1 MIKNKKK
8 YFFIYNRIQKVSLLQ
23 DINSQMKKPKKINFF
38 EIGKKVISNEI
49 EALQAVS
56 SRIDK
61 AEFNKLCN
69 FLSKTNGNLIFL
81 GIGKSGKVS
90 EKISSTLS
98 SLGKPSFYINAAEA
112 SHGDLGAINEKDSL
126 IIFSYSGETEE
137 LVDLLPNLKQ
147 KKVKICSVTGNRS
160 STLALSSVAH
170 ISLSLDKE
178 ADVLN
183 LAPTSSTTA
192 MMMIGDAVAIAITSF
207 EGFERSDFGANHP
220 GGSLGKSFIKV
231 KEIMIEEKNLPFI
244 DGNISIIDAMEKISK
259 KGFGLGLIKIQG
271 IVKGIFTDG
280 DLRRMINNRIDLS
293 STPIKKVMT
302 KNFKFVND
310 LDLVLDVSRIME
322 DRKIYSLIVKNSNKK
337 ITGLIRMHEILSAK
351 II

>member
-1 MIKNKKK
+1 
-8 YFFIYNRIQKVSLLQ
+8 
-23 DINSQMKKPKKINFF
+23 MKKPKKINFF
-38 EIGKKVISNEI
+38 AIGKKVISNEI
-49 EALQAVS
+49 DALQEVS
-56 SRIDK
+56 SGISK
-61 AEFNKLCN
+61 NEFNEVCN
-69 FLSKTNGNLIFL
+69 FLLETKGNLIFL

-90 EKISSTLS
+90 EKISATLS

-112 SHGDLGAINEKDSL
+112 SHGDLGAITKKDSL

-147 KKVKICSVTGNRS
+147 KKVNICSVTGNKNS
-160 STLALSSVAH
+160 SIALSSKAH
-170 ISLSLDKE
+170 ISLNLKKE
-178 ADVLN
+178 ADILN

-192 MMMIGDAVAIAITSF
+192 MMMIGDAISIAVTNY
-207 EGFERSDFGANHP
+207 EGLKRSDFGANHP

-231 KEIMIEEKNLPFI
+231 KEIMIKEKDLPFI

-280 DLRRMINNRIDLS
+280 DLRRMINNRIDLT
-293 STPIKKVMT
+293 STPIKEVMT
-302 KNFKFVND
+302 KNFKFVKD
-310 LDLVLDVSRIME
+310 VDLVLDVSRIME
-322 DRKIYSLIVKNSNKK
+322 DQKIYSLIVKNSNKK
-337 ITGLIRMHEILSAK
+337 ISGLIRMHEILSAK

>member
-1 MIKNKKK
+1 
-8 YFFIYNRIQKVSLLQ
+8 
-23 DINSQMKKPKKINFF
+23 MKKPKKINFF
-38 EIGKKVISNEI
+38 AIGKKVISNEI
-49 EALQAVS
+49 DALQKVS
-56 SRIDK
+56 SGISK
-61 AEFNKLCN
+61 NEFNEVCN
-69 FLSKTNGNLIFL
+69 FLLETKGNLIFL

-90 EKISSTLS
+90 EKISATLS

-112 SHGDLGAINEKDSL
+112 SHGDLGAITKKDSL

-147 KKVKICSVTGNRS
+147 KKVNICSITGNKNS
-160 STLALSSVAH
+160 SIALSSKAH
-170 ISLSLDKE
+170 ISLNLEKE
-178 ADVLN
+178 ADILN

-192 MMMIGDAVAIAITSF
+192 MMMIGDAISIAITNY
-207 EGFERSDFGANHP
+207 EGLKRSDFGANHP

-231 KEIMIEEKNLPFI
+231 KEIMIKEKDLPFI

-280 DLRRMINNRIDLS
+280 DLRRMINNRIDLA
-293 STPIKKVMT
+293 STPIKEVMT
-302 KNFKFVND
+302 KNFKFVKD
-310 LDLVLDVSRIME
+310 VDLVLDVSRIME
-322 DRKIYSLIVKNSNKK
+322 DQKIYSLIVKNSNKK
-337 ITGLIRMHEILSAK
+337 ILGLIRMHEILSAK

>member
-1 MIKNKKK
+1 
-8 YFFIYNRIQKVSLLQ
+8 
-23 DINSQMKKPKKINFF
+23 MKKPKKINFF
-38 EIGKKVISNEI
+38 AIGKKVISNEI
-49 EALQAVS
+49 NALQGVS
-56 SRIDK
+56 SGISK
-61 AEFNKLCN
+61 NEFNNVCN
-69 FLSKTNGNLIFL
+69 FLLETKGNLIFL

-90 EKISSTLS
+90 EKISATLS

-112 SHGDLGAINEKDSL
+112 SHGDLGAITKKDSL

-147 KKVKICSVTGNRS
+147 KKVNICSVTGNKKS
-160 STLALSSVAH
+160 SIALSSKAH
-170 ISLSLDKE
+170 ISLNLKKE
-178 ADVLN
+178 ADMLN

-192 MMMIGDAVAIAITSF
+192 MMMIGDAISVAITNY
-207 EGFERSDFGANHP
+207 EGLKRSDFGANHP

-231 KEIMIEEKNLPFI
+231 REIMIKEKDLPFI

-259 KGFGLGLIKIQG
+259 KGFGLGLIKIKG

-280 DLRRMINNRIDLS
+280 DLRRMINNRIDLT
-293 STPIKKVMT
+293 STPIKEVMT
-302 KNFKFVND
+302 KNFKFVKD
-310 LDLVLDVSRIME
+310 VDLVLDVSRIME
-322 DRKIYSLIVKNSNKK
+322 DQKIYSLIVKNSNKK

>member
-1 MIKNKKK
+1 
-8 YFFIYNRIQKVSLLQ
+8 
-23 DINSQMKKPKKINFF
+23 MKKPKKINFF
-38 EIGKKVISNEI
+38 EIGKKVILNEI
-49 EALQAVS
+49 DALRMVS
-56 SRIDK
+56 SEISK
-61 AEFNKLCN
+61 KEFNEFCN
-69 FLSKTNGNLIFL
+69 FLSKTKGNLIFL

-90 EKISSTLS
+90 EKISATLS

-112 SHGDLGAINEKDSL
+112 SHGDLGAITKKDSL

-147 KKVKICSVTGNRS
+147 KKVNICSVTGNKN
-160 STLALSSVAH
+160 STIALSSIEH
-170 ISLSLDKE
+170 ISLGLEKE

-192 MMMIGDAVAIAITSF
+192 MMMIGDAFSIAITNY
-207 EGFERSDFGANHP
+207 EGLKRSDFGANHP

-231 KEIMIEEKNLPFI
+231 KEIMIKEKDLPFI

-271 IVKGIFTDG
+271 LVKGIFTDG
-280 DLRRMINNRIDLS
+280 DLRRMINNRIDLT

-310 LDLVLDVSRIME
+310 FDLVLDVSRIME
-322 DRKIYSLIVKNSNKK
+322 DKKIYSLIVKNSNKK

>member
-1 MIKNKKK
+1 
-8 YFFIYNRIQKVSLLQ
+8 
-23 DINSQMKKPKKINFF
+23 MKKPKKINFF

-49 EALQAVS
+49 DALRRVS
-56 SRIDK
+56 SGISKD
-61 AEFNKLCN
+61 EFNEVCN
-69 FLSKTNGNLIFL
+69 FLSKTKGNLIFL

-90 EKISSTLS
+90 EKISATLS

-112 SHGDLGAINEKDSL
+112 SHGDLGAITKKDSL

-147 KKVKICSVTGNRS
+147 KKVNICSVTGNKN
-160 STLALSSVAH
+160 STIALSSIAH
-170 ISLSLDKE
+170 ISLSLEKE
-178 ADVLN
+178 ADMLN

-192 MMMIGDAVAIAITSF
+192 MMMIGDAFSIAITNH
-207 EGFERSDFGANHP
+207 EGLKRSDFGANHP

-231 KEIMIEEKNLPFI
+231 REIMIEEKDLPFV

-259 KGFGLGLIKIQG
+259 KGFGLGLVKIQG
-271 IVKGIFTDG
+271 FVKGIFTDG
-280 DLRRMINNRIDLS
+280 DLRRMINNRIDLT

-310 LDLVLDVSRIME
+310 FDLVLDVSRIME
-322 DRKIYSLIVKNSNKK
+322 DQKIYSLIVKNSNKK
-337 ITGLIRMHEILSAK
+337 IIGLIRMHEILSAK

>member
-1 MIKNKKK
+1 
-8 YFFIYNRIQKVSLLQ
+8 
-23 DINSQMKKPKKINFF
+23 MKKPKKINFF
-38 EIGKKVISNEI
+38 AIGKKVISNEI
-49 EALQAVS
+49 DALQEVS
-56 SRIDK
+56 SGISK
-61 AEFNKLCN
+61 NEFNNVCN
-69 FLSKTNGNLIFL
+69 FLLETKGNLIFL

-90 EKISSTLS
+90 EKISATLS

-112 SHGDLGAINEKDSL
+112 SHGDLGAITKKDSL

-147 KKVKICSVTGNRS
+147 KKVNICSVTGNKNS
-160 STLALSSVAH
+160 SIALSSKAH
-170 ISLSLDKE
+170 ISLNLKKE
-178 ADVLN
+178 ADMLN

-192 MMMIGDAVAIAITSF
+192 MMMIGDAISIAITNY
-207 EGFERSDFGANHP
+207 EGLKRSDFGANHP

-231 KEIMIEEKNLPFI
+231 KEIMIQEKDLPFI

-280 DLRRMINNRIDLS
+280 DLRRMINNRIDLT
-293 STPIKKVMT
+293 STPIKEVMT
-302 KNFKFVND
+302 KNFKFVKD
-310 LDLVLDVSRIME
+310 VDLVLDVSRIME
-322 DRKIYSLIVKNSNKK
+322 DQKIYSLIVKNSNKK
-337 ITGLIRMHEILSAK
+337 IIGLIRMHEILSAK

>member
-1 MIKNKKK
+1 
-8 YFFIYNRIQKVSLLQ
+8 
-23 DINSQMKKPKKINFF
+23 MKKPKKINFF
-38 EIGKKVISNEI
+38 AIGKKVISNEI
-49 EALQAVS
+49 DALQEVS
-56 SRIDK
+56 SGISK
-61 AEFNKLCN
+61 NEFNNVCN
-69 FLSKTNGNLIFL
+69 FLLETKGNLIFL

-90 EKISSTLS
+90 EKISATLS

-112 SHGDLGAINEKDSL
+112 SHGDLGAITKKDSL

-147 KKVKICSVTGNRS
+147 KKVNICSVTGNKNS
-160 STLALSSVAH
+160 SIALSSKAH
-170 ISLSLDKE
+170 ISLNLKKE
-178 ADVLN
+178 ADILN

-192 MMMIGDAVAIAITSF
+192 MMMIGDAISVAITNY
-207 EGFERSDFGANHP
+207 EGLKRSDFGANHP

-231 KEIMIEEKNLPFI
+231 REIMIKEKDLPFI

-259 KGFGLGLIKIQG
+259 KGFGLGLIKIKG

-280 DLRRMINNRIDLS
+280 DLRRMINNRIDLT
-293 STPIKKVMT
+293 STPIKEVMT
-302 KNFKFVND
+302 KNFKFVKD
-310 LDLVLDVSRIME
+310 VDLVLDVSRIME
-322 DRKIYSLIVKNSNKK
+322 DQKIYSLIVKNSNKK

>member
-1 MIKNKKK
+1 
-8 YFFIYNRIQKVSLLQ
+8 
-23 DINSQMKKPKKINFF
+23 MKKPKKINFF
-38 EIGKKVISNEI
+38 AIGKKVISNEI
-49 EALQAVS
+49 DALQEVS
-56 SRIDK
+56 SGISK
-61 AEFNKLCN
+61 NEFNNVCN
-69 FLSKTNGNLIFL
+69 FLLETKGNLIFL

-90 EKISSTLS
+90 EKISATFS

-112 SHGDLGAINEKDSL
+112 SHGDLGAITKKDSL

-147 KKVKICSVTGNRS
+147 KKVNICSVTGNKNS
-160 STLALSSVAH
+160 SIALSSKAH
-170 ISLSLDKE
+170 ISLNLEKE
-178 ADVLN
+178 ADILN

-192 MMMIGDAVAIAITSF
+192 MMMIGDAFSIAITNH
-207 EGFERSDFGANHP
+207 EGLKRSDFGANHP

-231 KEIMIEEKNLPFI
+231 REIMIKEKDLPFV

-259 KGFGLGLIKIQG
+259 KGFGLGLVKIQG
-271 IVKGIFTDG
+271 FVKGIFTDG
-280 DLRRMINNRIDLS
+280 DLRRMINNRIDLT

-310 LDLVLDVSRIME
+310 FDLVLDVSRIME
-322 DRKIYSLIVKNSNKK
+322 DQKIYSLVVKNSNKK
-337 ITGLIRMHEILSAK
+337 IIGLIRMHEILSAK

>member
-1 MIKNKKK
+1 
-8 YFFIYNRIQKVSLLQ
+8 
-23 DINSQMKKPKKINFF
+23 MKKPKKINFF
-38 EIGKKVISNEI
+38 AIGKKVISNEI
-49 EALQAVS
+49 DALQEVS
-56 SRIDK
+56 SGISK
-61 AEFNKLCN
+61 NEFNNVCN
-69 FLSKTNGNLIFL
+69 FLLETKGNLIFL

-90 EKISSTLS
+90 EKISATLS

-112 SHGDLGAINEKDSL
+112 SHGDLGAITKKDSL

-147 KKVKICSVTGNRS
+147 KKVNICSVTGDKS
-160 STLALSSVAH
+160 SSIALSSKAH
-170 ISLSLDKE
+170 ISLNLKKE
-178 ADVLN
+178 ADMLN

-192 MMMIGDAVAIAITSF
+192 MMMIGDAISVAITNF
-207 EGFERSDFGANHP
+207 EGLKRSDFGANHP

-231 KEIMIEEKNLPFI
+231 REIMIKEKDLPFI

-259 KGFGLGLIKIQG
+259 KGFGLGLIKIKG

-280 DLRRMINNRIDLS
+280 DLRRMINNRIDLT
-293 STPIKKVMT
+293 STPIKEVMT
-302 KNFKFVND
+302 KNFKFVKD
-310 LDLVLDVSRIME
+310 VDLVLDVSRIME
-322 DRKIYSLIVKNSNKK
+322 DQKIYSLIVKNSNKK

>member
-1 MIKNKKK
+1 
-8 YFFIYNRIQKVSLLQ
+8 
-23 DINSQMKKPKKINFF
+23 MKKPKKINFF
-38 EIGKKVISNEI
+38 AIGKKVISNEI
-49 EALQAVS
+49 DALQEVS
-56 SRIDK
+56 SGISK
-61 AEFNKLCN
+61 NEFNNVCN
-69 FLSKTNGNLIFL
+69 FLLETKGNLIFL

-90 EKISSTLS
+90 EKISATLS

-112 SHGDLGAINEKDSL
+112 SHGDLGAITKKDSL

-147 KKVKICSVTGNRS
+147 KKVNIYSVTGNKNS
-160 STLALSSVAH
+160 SIALSSKAH
-170 ISLSLDKE
+170 ISLNLKKE
-178 ADVLN
+178 ADMLN

-192 MMMIGDAVAIAITSF
+192 MMMIGDAISVAITNY
-207 EGFERSDFGANHP
+207 EGLKRSDFGANHP

-231 KEIMIEEKNLPFI
+231 REIMIKEKDLPFI

-259 KGFGLGLIKIQG
+259 KGFGLGLIKIKG

-280 DLRRMINNRIDLS
+280 DLRRMINNRIDLT
-293 STPIKKVMT
+293 STPIKEVMT
-302 KNFKFVND
+302 KNFKFVKD
-310 LDLVLDVSRIME
+310 VDLVLDVSRIME
-322 DRKIYSLIVKNSNKK
+322 DQKIYSLIVKNSNKK

>member
-1 MIKNKKK
+1 
-8 YFFIYNRIQKVSLLQ
+8 
-23 DINSQMKKPKKINFF
+23 MKKPKKINFF

-49 EALQAVS
+49 DALRTVS
-56 SRIDK
+56 SGISK
-61 AEFNKLCN
+61 NEFNEVCN
-69 FLSKTNGNLIFL
+69 FLLETKGNLIFL

-90 EKISSTLS
+90 EKISATLS
-98 SLGKPSFYINAAEA
+98 SLGKPSFYINGAEA
-112 SHGDLGAINEKDSL
+112 SHGDLGAITKKDSL

-147 KKVKICSVTGNRS
+147 KKVNICSVTGNKN
-160 STLALSSVAH
+160 STIALSSIAH
-170 ISLSLDKE
+170 ISLSLERE
-178 ADVLN
+178 ADILN

-192 MMMIGDAVAIAITSF
+192 MMMIGDAISIAIANH
-207 EGFERSDFGANHP
+207 GGLKRSDFGANHP

-231 KEIMIEEKNLPFI
+231 KEIMIKEKDLPFI

-271 IVKGIFTDG
+271 LVKGIFTDG
-280 DLRRMINNRIDLS
+280 DLRRIINNRIDLT

-310 LDLVLDVSRIME
+310 FDLVLDVSRIME
-322 DRKIYSLIVKNSNKK
+322 DQKIYSLIVKNSNKK

>member
-1 MIKNKKK
+1 
-8 YFFIYNRIQKVSLLQ
+8 
-23 DINSQMKKPKKINFF
+23 MKKPKKINFF
-38 EIGKKVISNEI
+38 AIGKKVISNEI
-49 EALQAVS
+49 DALQEVS
-56 SRIDK
+56 SGISK
-61 AEFNKLCN
+61 NEFNEVCN
-69 FLSKTNGNLIFL
+69 FLLETKGNLIFL

-90 EKISSTLS
+90 EKISATLS

-112 SHGDLGAINEKDSL
+112 SHGDLGAITKKDSL

-147 KKVKICSVTGNRS
+147 KKVNICSVTGNKNS
-160 STLALSSVAH
+160 SIALPSKAH
-170 ISLSLDKE
+170 ISLNLKKE
-178 ADVLN
+178 ADMLN

-192 MMMIGDAVAIAITSF
+192 MMMIGDAISVAITNY
-207 EGFERSDFGANHP
+207 EGLKRSDFGANHP

-231 KEIMIEEKNLPFI
+231 REIMIKEKDLPFI

-259 KGFGLGLIKIQG
+259 KGFGLGLIKIKG

-280 DLRRMINNRIDLS
+280 DLRRMINNRIDLT
-293 STPIKKVMT
+293 STPIKEVMT
-302 KNFKFVND
+302 KNFKFVKD
-310 LDLVLDVSRIME
+310 VDLVLDVSRIME
-322 DRKIYSLIVKNSNKK
+322 DQKIYSLIVKNSNKK

>member
-1 MIKNKKK
+1 
-8 YFFIYNRIQKVSLLQ
+8 
-23 DINSQMKKPKKINFF
+23 MKKPKKINFF
-38 EIGKKVISNEI
+38 AIGKKVISNEI
-49 EALQAVS
+49 DALQEVS
-56 SRIDK
+56 SGISK
-61 AEFNKLCN
+61 NEFNNVCN
-69 FLSKTNGNLIFL
+69 FLLETKGNLIFL

-90 EKISSTLS
+90 EKISATLS

-112 SHGDLGAINEKDSL
+112 SHGDLGAITKKDSL

-147 KKVKICSVTGNRS
+147 KKVNICSVTGNKNS
-160 STLALSSVAH
+160 SIALSSKAH
-170 ISLSLDKE
+170 ISLNLKKE
-178 ADVLN
+178 ADMLN

-192 MMMIGDAVAIAITSF
+192 MMMIGDAISIAITNY
-207 EGFERSDFGANHP
+207 EGLKRSDFGANHP

-231 KEIMIEEKNLPFI
+231 KEIMIQEKDLPFI

-280 DLRRMINNRIDLS
+280 DLRRMINNRIDLT
-293 STPIKKVMT
+293 STPIKEVMT
-302 KNFKFVND
+302 KNFKFVKD
-310 LDLVLDVSRIME
+310 VDLVLDVSRIME
-322 DRKIYSLIVKNSNKK
+322 DQKIYSLIVKNSNKK

>member
-1 MIKNKKK
+1 
-8 YFFIYNRIQKVSLLQ
+8 
-23 DINSQMKKPKKINFF
+23 MKKPKKINFF
-38 EIGKKVISNEI
+38 AIGKKVISNEI
-49 EALQAVS
+49 DALQQVS
-56 SRIDK
+56 SGISK
-61 AEFNKLCN
+61 NEFNEVCN
-69 FLSKTNGNLIFL
+69 FLLETKGNLIFL

-90 EKISSTLS
+90 EKISATLS

-112 SHGDLGAINEKDSL
+112 SHGDLGAITKKDSL

-147 KKVKICSVTGNRS
+147 KKVNICSVTGNKN
-160 STLALSSVAH
+160 STIALSSKAH
-170 ISLSLDKE
+170 ISLNLEKE
-178 ADVLN
+178 ADMLN

-192 MMMIGDAVAIAITSF
+192 MMMIGDAISVAITNY
-207 EGFERSDFGANHP
+207 EGLKRSDFGANHP

-231 KEIMIEEKNLPFI
+231 KEIMIKEKDLPFI

-259 KGFGLGLIKIQG
+259 KGFGLGLIKIKG

-280 DLRRMINNRIDLS
+280 DLRRMINNRIDLT
-293 STPIKKVMT
+293 STPIKEVMT
-302 KNFKFVND
+302 KNFKFVKD
-310 LDLVLDVSRIME
+310 VDLVLDVSRIME
-322 DRKIYSLIVKNSNKK
+322 DQKIYSLIVKNSNKK

>member
-1 MIKNKKK
+1 
-8 YFFIYNRIQKVSLLQ
+8 
-23 DINSQMKKPKKINFF
+23 MKKPKKINFF
-38 EIGKKVISNEI
+38 AIGKKVISNEI
-49 EALQAVS
+49 DALQEVS
-56 SRIDK
+56 SGISK
-61 AEFNKLCN
+61 NEFNNVCN
-69 FLSKTNGNLIFL
+69 FLLETKGNLIFL

-90 EKISSTLS
+90 EKISATLS

-112 SHGDLGAINEKDSL
+112 SHGDLGAITKKDSL

-147 KKVKICSVTGNRS
+147 KKVNICSVTGDKNS
-160 STLALSSVAH
+160 SIALSSKAH
-170 ISLSLDKE
+170 ISLNLKKE
-178 ADVLN
+178 ADMMN

-192 MMMIGDAVAIAITSF
+192 MMMIGDAISVAITNY
-207 EGFERSDFGANHP
+207 EGLKRSDFGANHP

-231 KEIMIEEKNLPFI
+231 REIMIKEKDLPFI

-259 KGFGLGLIKIQG
+259 KGFGLGLIKIKG

-280 DLRRMINNRIDLS
+280 DLRRMINNRIDLT
-293 STPIKKVMT
+293 STPIKEVMT
-302 KNFKFVND
+302 KNFKFVKD
-310 LDLVLDVSRIME
+310 VDLVLDVSRIME
-322 DRKIYSLIVKNSNKK
+322 DQKIYSLIVKNSNKK

>member
-1 MIKNKKK
+1 
-8 YFFIYNRIQKVSLLQ
+8 
-23 DINSQMKKPKKINFF
+23 MKEPKKINFF
-38 EIGKKVISNEI
+38 AIGKKVISNEI
-49 EALQAVS
+49 DALQEVS
-56 SRIDK
+56 SGISK
-61 AEFNKLCN
+61 NEFNNVCN
-69 FLSKTNGNLIFL
+69 FLLETKGNLIFL

-90 EKISSTLS
+90 EKISATLS

-112 SHGDLGAINEKDSL
+112 SHGDLGAITKKDSL

-147 KKVKICSVTGNRS
+147 KKVNICSVTGDKNS
-160 STLALSSVAH
+160 SIALSSKAH
-170 ISLSLDKE
+170 ITLNLKKE
-178 ADVLN
+178 ADMMN

-192 MMMIGDAVAIAITSF
+192 MMMVGDAISVAITNY
-207 EGFERSDFGANHP
+207 EGLKRSDFGANHP

-231 KEIMIEEKNLPFI
+231 REIMIKEKDLPFI

-259 KGFGLGLIKIQG
+259 KGFGLGLIKIKG

-280 DLRRMINNRIDLS
+280 DLRRMINNRIDLT
-293 STPIKKVMT
+293 STPIKEVMT
-302 KNFKFVND
+302 KNFKFVKD
-310 LDLVLDVSRIME
+310 VDLVLDVSRIME
-322 DRKIYSLIVKNSNKK
+322 DQKIYSLIVKNSNKK

>member
-1 MIKNKKK
+1 
-8 YFFIYNRIQKVSLLQ
+8 
-23 DINSQMKKPKKINFF
+23 MKKPKKINFF

-49 EALQAVS
+49 DALRTVS
-56 SRIDK
+56 SGISK
-61 AEFNKLCN
+61 NEFNEVCN
-69 FLSKTNGNLIFL
+69 FLSNTKGNLIFL

-90 EKISSTLS
+90 EKISATLS

-112 SHGDLGAINEKDSL
+112 SHGDLGAITKKDSL

-147 KKVKICSVTGNRS
+147 KKVNICSVTGNKNS
-160 STLALSSVAH
+160 SIALSSKAH
-170 ISLSLDKE
+170 ISLNLKKE
-178 ADVLN
+178 ADMLN

-192 MMMIGDAVAIAITSF
+192 MMMIGDAISVAITNY
-207 EGFERSDFGANHP
+207 EGLKRSDFGANHP

-231 KEIMIEEKNLPFI
+231 KEIMIKEKDLPFI

-259 KGFGLGLIKIQG
+259 KGFGLGLIKIKG

-280 DLRRMINNRIDLS
+280 DLRRMINNRIDLT
-293 STPIKKVMT
+293 STPIKEVMT
-302 KNFKFVND
+302 KNFKFVKD
-310 LDLVLDVSRIME
+310 VDLVLDVSRIME
-322 DRKIYSLIVKNSNKK
+322 DQKIYSLIVKNSNKK

>member
-1 MIKNKKK
+1 
-8 YFFIYNRIQKVSLLQ
+8 
-23 DINSQMKKPKKINFF
+23 MKKPKKINFF
-38 EIGKKVISNEI
+38 AIGKKVISNEI
-49 EALQAVS
+49 DALQEVS
-56 SRIDK
+56 SGISK
-61 AEFNKLCN
+61 NEFNEVCN
-69 FLSKTNGNLIFL
+69 FLLETKGNLIFL

-90 EKISSTLS
+90 EKISATLS

-112 SHGDLGAINEKDSL
+112 SHGDLGAITKKDSL

-147 KKVKICSVTGNRS
+147 KKVNICSVTGNKNS
-160 STLALSSVAH
+160 SIALSSKAH
-170 ISLSLDKE
+170 ISLNLEKE
-178 ADVLN
+178 ADILN

-192 MMMIGDAVAIAITSF
+192 MMMIGDAISIAITNY
-207 EGFERSDFGANHP
+207 EGLKRSDFGANHP

-231 KEIMIEEKNLPFI
+231 KEIMIKEKDLPFI

-280 DLRRMINNRIDLS
+280 DLRRMINNRIDLT
-293 STPIKKVMT
+293 STPIKEVMT
-302 KNFKFVND
+302 KNFKFVKD
-310 LDLVLDVSRIME
+310 VDLVLDVSRIME
-322 DRKIYSLIVKNSNKK
+322 DQKIYSLIVKNSNKK

>member
-1 MIKNKKK
+1 
-8 YFFIYNRIQKVSLLQ
+8 
-23 DINSQMKKPKKINFF
+23 MKKPKKINFF
-38 EIGKKVISNEI
+38 AIGKKVISNEI
-49 EALQAVS
+49 DALQEVS
-56 SRIDK
+56 SGISK
-61 AEFNKLCN
+61 NEFNEVCN
-69 FLSKTNGNLIFL
+69 FLLETKGNLIFL

-90 EKISSTLS
+90 EKISATLS

-112 SHGDLGAINEKDSL
+112 SHGDLGAITKKDSL

-147 KKVKICSVTGNRS
+147 KKVNICSITGNKNS
-160 STLALSSVAH
+160 SIALSSKAH
-170 ISLSLDKE
+170 VSLNLEKE
-178 ADVLN
+178 ADILN

-192 MMMIGDAVAIAITSF
+192 MMMIGDAISIAITNY
-207 EGFERSDFGANHP
+207 EGLKRSDFGANHP

-231 KEIMIEEKNLPFI
+231 KEIMIKEKDLPFI

-280 DLRRMINNRIDLS
+280 DLRRMINNRIDLT
-293 STPIKKVMT
+293 STPIKEVMT
-302 KNFKFVND
+302 KNFKFVKD
-310 LDLVLDVSRIME
+310 VDLVLDVSRIME
-322 DRKIYSLIVKNSNKK
+322 DQKIYSLIVKNSNKK

>member
-1 MIKNKKK
+1 
-8 YFFIYNRIQKVSLLQ
+8 
-23 DINSQMKKPKKINFF
+23 MKKPKKINFF
-38 EIGKKVISNEI
+38 AIGKKVISNEI
-49 EALQAVS
+49 DALQEVS
-56 SRIDK
+56 SGISK
-61 AEFNKLCN
+61 NEFNKVCN
-69 FLSKTNGNLIFL
+69 FLLETKGNLIFL

-90 EKISSTLS
+90 EKISATLS

-112 SHGDLGAINEKDSL
+112 SHGDLGAITKKDSL

-147 KKVKICSVTGNRS
+147 KKVNICSLTGNKNS
-160 STLALSSVAH
+160 SIALSSKAH
-170 ISLSLDKE
+170 ISLNLKKE
-178 ADVLN
+178 ADMLN

-192 MMMIGDAVAIAITSF
+192 MMMIGDAISIAITNYK
-207 EGFERSDFGANHP
+207 GLKRSDFGANHP

-231 KEIMIEEKNLPFI
+231 KEIMIQEKDLPFI

-293 STPIKKVMT
+293 STPIKEVMT
-302 KNFKFVND
+302 KNFKFVKD
-310 LDLVLDVSRIME
+310 VDLVLDVSRIME
-322 DRKIYSLIVKNSNKK
+322 DQKIYSLIVKNSNKK

>member
-1 MIKNKKK
+1 
-8 YFFIYNRIQKVSLLQ
+8 
-23 DINSQMKKPKKINFF
+23 MKKPKKINFF

-49 EALQAVS
+49 DALRAVS
-56 SRIDK
+56 SGISKND
-61 AEFNKLCN
+61 FNEVCN
-69 FLSKTNGNLIFL
+69 FLSNTKGNLIFL

-90 EKISSTLS
+90 EKISATLS

-112 SHGDLGAINEKDSL
+112 SHGDLGAITKKDSL

-147 KKVKICSVTGNRS
+147 KKVNICSVTGDKN
-160 STLALSSVAH
+160 STIALSSKAH
-170 ISLSLDKE
+170 ISLNLKKE
-178 ADVLN
+178 ADMLN

-192 MMMIGDAVAIAITSF
+192 MMMIGDAISVAITNY
-207 EGFERSDFGANHP
+207 EGLKRSDFGANHP

-231 KEIMIEEKNLPFI
+231 REIMIKEKDLPFI

-259 KGFGLGLIKIQG
+259 KGFGLGLIKIKG

-280 DLRRMINNRIDLS
+280 DLRRMINKRIDLT
-293 STPIKKVMT
+293 STPIKEVMT
-302 KNFKFVND
+302 KNFKFVKD
-310 LDLVLDVSRIME
+310 VDLVLDVSRIME
-322 DRKIYSLIVKNSNKK
+322 DQKIYSLIVKNSNKK

>member
-1 MIKNKKK
+1 
-8 YFFIYNRIQKVSLLQ
+8 
-23 DINSQMKKPKKINFF
+23 MKKPKKINFF
-38 EIGKKVISNEI
+38 AIGKKVISNEI
-49 EALQAVS
+49 NALQGVS
-56 SRIDK
+56 SGISK
-61 AEFNKLCN
+61 NEFNNVCN
-69 FLSKTNGNLIFL
+69 FLLETKGNLIFL

-90 EKISSTLS
+90 EKISATFS

-112 SHGDLGAINEKDSL
+112 SHGDLGAITKKDSL

-147 KKVKICSVTGNRS
+147 KKVNICSVTGDKN
-160 STLALSSVAH
+160 STIALSSKAH
-170 ISLSLDKE
+170 ITLNLQKE
-178 ADVLN
+178 ADMLN

-192 MMMIGDAVAIAITSF
+192 MMMIGDAISVAITNY
-207 EGFERSDFGANHP
+207 EGLKRSDFGANHP

-231 KEIMIEEKNLPFI
+231 REIMIKEKDLPFI

-259 KGFGLGLIKIQG
+259 KGFGLGLIKIKG

-280 DLRRMINNRIDLS
+280 DLRRMINNRIDLT
-293 STPIKKVMT
+293 STPIKEVMT
-302 KNFKFVND
+302 KNFKFVKD
-310 LDLVLDVSRIME
+310 VDLVLDVSRIME
-322 DRKIYSLIVKNSNKK
+322 DQKIYSLIVKNSNKK

>member
-1 MIKNKKK
+1 
-8 YFFIYNRIQKVSLLQ
+8 
-23 DINSQMKKPKKINFF
+23 MKKPKKINFF

-49 EALQAVS
+49 DALRRVS
-56 SRIDK
+56 SGISKD
-61 AEFNKLCN
+61 EFNEVCN
-69 FLSKTNGNLIFL
+69 FLSKTKGNLIFL

-90 EKISSTLS
+90 EKISATLS

-112 SHGDLGAINEKDSL
+112 SHGDLGAITKKDLL

-137 LVDLLPNLKQ
+137 LVDLLPNLRQ
-147 KKVKICSVTGNRS
+147 KKVNICSVTGNKN
-160 STLALSSVAH
+160 STIALSSIAH

-178 ADVLN
+178 ADMLN

-192 MMMIGDAVAIAITSF
+192 MMMIGDAFSIAITNH
-207 EGFERSDFGANHP
+207 EGLKRSDFGANHP

-231 KEIMIEEKNLPFI
+231 REIMIEEKDLPFV
-244 DGNISIIDAMEKISK
+244 DGNISIIDAMEKISI
-259 KGFGLGLIKIQG
+259 KGFGLGLVKIQG

-280 DLRRMINNRIDLS
+280 DLRRMINNRIDLT

-310 LDLVLDVSRIME
+310 FDLVLDVSRIME
-322 DRKIYSLIVKNSNKK
+322 DQKIYSLIVKNSNKK
-337 ITGLIRMHEILSAK
+337 IIGLIRMHEILSAK

>member
-1 MIKNKKK
+1 
-8 YFFIYNRIQKVSLLQ
+8 
-23 DINSQMKKPKKINFF
+23 MKKPKKINFF
-38 EIGKKVISNEI
+38 AIGKKVISNEI
-49 EALQAVS
+49 DALQEVS
-56 SRIDK
+56 SGISK
-61 AEFNKLCN
+61 NEFNNVCN
-69 FLSKTNGNLIFL
+69 FLLETKGNLIFL

-90 EKISSTLS
+90 EKISATLS

-112 SHGDLGAINEKDSL
+112 SHGDLGAITKKDSL

-147 KKVKICSVTGNRS
+147 KKVNICSVTGNKNS
-160 STLALSSVAH
+160 SIALSSKAH
-170 ISLSLDKE
+170 ITLNLQKE
-178 ADVLN
+178 ADMLN

-192 MMMIGDAVAIAITSF
+192 MMMIGDAISVAITNY
-207 EGFERSDFGANHP
+207 EGLKRSDFGANHP

-231 KEIMIEEKNLPFI
+231 REIMIKEKDLPFI

-259 KGFGLGLIKIQG
+259 KGFGLGLIKIKG

-280 DLRRMINNRIDLS
+280 DLRRMINNRIDLT
-293 STPIKKVMT
+293 STPIKEVMT
-302 KNFKFVND
+302 KNFKFVKD
-310 LDLVLDVSRIME
+310 VDLVLDVSRIME
-322 DRKIYSLIVKNSNKK
+322 DQKIYSLIVKNSNKK